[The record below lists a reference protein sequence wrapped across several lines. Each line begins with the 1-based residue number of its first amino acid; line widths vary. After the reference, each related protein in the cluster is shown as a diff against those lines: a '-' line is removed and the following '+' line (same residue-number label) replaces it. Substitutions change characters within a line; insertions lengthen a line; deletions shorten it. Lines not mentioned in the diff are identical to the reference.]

1 MSEQDGDLGAPGAAP
16 GHAPVPVLSDAL
28 DALRD
33 RLGERFTPPRSDGV
47 DWMALYES
55 LRRRFAS
62 AGMRDLSA
70 DVDDFGM
77 DADAIASAR
86 PWLDLL
92 YDRWWR
98 VGVSGAGEVPRG
110 RPSLFVANHAGLLPW
125 DALMIV
131 SALERHQ
138 PAAPRARFLVA
149 DWLATLPFAQPWITR
164 HGGVRACRENAERL
178 LDSGRSVIAFP
189 EGAKGATK
197 VFRQRYRVQR
207 FGRGGVVRTAL
218 ALGVPLVPVAVV
230 GAEEAHPVLFKL
242 ETVARALGLPFIPVT
257 PTFPALGPLGIVPL
271 PTKWSIAFGA
281 PIETAELGPAAAD
294 DEILVW
300 RMTEELRS
308 QIQSMVDAGVRE
320 RASVWR

>member
-1 MSEQDGDLGAPGAAP
+1 MSEQDGDPRGSGAAP
-16 GHAPVPVLSDAL
+16 GHAPVLRDAL

-33 RLGERFTPPRSDGV
+33 RLGARFLPATSDGV

-55 LRRRFAS
+55 LRRRLAS
-62 AGMRDLSA
+62 AGMRNLSA

-77 DADAIASAR
+77 DADAIASAQ

-98 VGVSGAGEVPRG
+98 VTVSGAGDVPRG
-110 RPSLFVANHAGLLPW
+110 APSLFVANHSGLLPW
-125 DALMIV
+125 DGLMIV
-131 SALERHQ
+131 SALQRYQ

-178 LDSGRSVIAFP
+178 LRTGRSVIAFP

-218 ALGVPLVPVAVV
+218 ALGVPLVPVAVI

-242 ETVARALGLPFIPVT
+242 DTAARAIGLPFIPVT
-257 PTFPALGPLGIVPL
+257 PTFPALGPLGVVPL
-271 PTKWSIAFGA
+271 PAKWSIAFGA
-281 PIETAELGPAAAD
+281 PIETADLGADAAQ
-294 DEILVW
+294 DETLVW
-300 RMTEELRS
+300 RMTEALRK
-308 QIQSMVDAGVRE
+308 QIQSMVEVGVRE
-320 RASVWR
+320 RSSVWS

>member
-1 MSEQDGDLGAPGAAP
+1 VSEQDGDLGAPGAAP
-16 GHAPVPVLSDAL
+16 GPAPVLSDAL

-33 RLGERFTPPRSDGV
+33 RLGARFTPARSDGV

-77 DADAIASAR
+77 DADAIASSR

-98 VGVSGAGEVPRG
+98 VSVSGAGEVPRG
-110 RPSLFVANHAGLLPW
+110 RPSLFVANHSGLLPW
-125 DALMIV
+125 DGLMIV
-131 SALERHQ
+131 CALERHQ
-138 PAAPRARFLVA
+138 PVAPRARFLVA
-149 DWLATLPFAQPWITR
+149 DWLATLPFAQPWIAR

-242 ETVARALGLPFIPVT
+242 ETAARALGLPFIPVT

-281 PIETAELGPAAAD
+281 PIETAEIGPAAAD

-300 RMTEELRS
+300 RMTEGLRS
-308 QIQSMVDAGVRE
+308 QIQSMVEAGVRE
-320 RASVWR
+320 RSSVWR

>member
-16 GHAPVPVLSDAL
+16 GPAPVLSDAL

-33 RLGERFTPPRSDGV
+33 RLGARFTPARSDGV

-77 DADAIASAR
+77 DADAIASSR

-98 VGVSGAGEVPRG
+98 VSVSGAGEVPRG
-110 RPSLFVANHAGLLPW
+110 RPSLFVANHSGLLPW
-125 DALMIV
+125 DGLMIV
-131 SALERHQ
+131 CALERHQ
-138 PAAPRARFLVA
+138 PVAPRARFLVA
-149 DWLATLPFAQPWITR
+149 DWLATLPFAQPWIAR

-242 ETVARALGLPFIPVT
+242 ETAARALGLPFIPVT

-281 PIETAELGPAAAD
+281 PIETAEIGPAAAD

-300 RMTEELRS
+300 RMTEGLRS
-308 QIQSMVDAGVRE
+308 QIQSMVEAGVRE
-320 RASVWR
+320 RSSVWR